1 MTTPA
6 MTIRSSMRLIDEAER
21 TADMQKRREI
31 LESAERTMLEDY
43 PVIPIYFYSSKRLF
57 KPYIQGETP
66 NPLNRLY
73 SKHLKIEAH

>member
-1 MTTPA
+1 
-6 MTIRSSMRLIDEAER
+6 
-21 TADMQKRREI
+21 
-31 LESAERTMLEDY
+31 MLADY

-57 KPYIQGETP
+57 KPYIQGELP